1 MLCPRCQK
9 TIPDDAVLCCYCGR
23 KLTAPRPV
31 KTHQRPNGAGTAFK
45 CGKSWAAQVTIAV
58 KRMENGRIQTVRRT
72 KKGFHTRAEALAY
85 CPTLQ
90 QQSAGAKKAP
100 DLLSYW
106 KTYETGELLRLSA
119 SKQTAYEIAWKK
131 LSAIQYRPVDS
142 LTVADLRAVVSEKAP
157 TYYPARDMKV
167 VLSHLFR
174 LAGAD
179 GWVSKDLPDYIL
191 LPSLKEKER
200 TAFTEEEQAALWR
213 VYDAGDRRAAVPL
226 IMIYTGMMPGE
237 LQGLKLSMIDID
249 NQRITGAGLKT
260 EVRRDSPIYLP
271 DVIIPVI
278 VSEME
283 AAASKAGYLLPHTT
297 DRFYKDYYAALEA
310 AGCRRLEP
318 YCCRHTTATA
328 LAITEGIAPQT
339 VKKVMRWSTTRM
351 LDRYAHPDDEAARAA
366 VNSLSRSDAPAAA
379 PQTQE
384 TR

>member
-9 TIPDDAVLCCYCGR
+9 TIPDDAALCCYCGR
-23 KLTAPRPV
+23 KLTAPRPA
-31 KTHQRPNGAGTAFK
+31 KTHQRPNGSGTAFK
-45 CGKSWAAQVTIAV
+45 SGKSWVAQVTVAV
-58 KRMENGRIQTVRRT
+58 KRMENGRVQQVRRS
-72 KKGFHTRAEALAY
+72 KYGFRTRAEALAY
-85 CPTLQ
+85 CPTLL
-90 QQSAGAKKAP
+90 QQSVGTKKAP

-106 KTYETGELLRLSA
+106 KIYETGELLRLSA

-131 LSAIQYRPVDS
+131 LSAIQYRPIDS

-157 TYYPARDMKV
+157 TYYPARDIKV

-351 LDRYAHPDDEAARAA
+351 LDRYAHPDDEAARGAI
-366 VNSLSRSDAPAAA
+366 NSLSRARSADEPLNNA
-379 PQTQE
+379 
-384 TR
+384 